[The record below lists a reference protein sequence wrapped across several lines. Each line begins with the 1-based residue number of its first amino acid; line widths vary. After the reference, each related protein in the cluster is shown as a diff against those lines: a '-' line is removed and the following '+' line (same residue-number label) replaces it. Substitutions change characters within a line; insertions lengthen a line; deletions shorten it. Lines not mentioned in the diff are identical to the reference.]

1 MRKLLAALPL
11 LFVTAA
17 AQAEPVEWTFDPS
30 HSQVGFKVAH
40 LVVSSVSGRF
50 KETQKATVVIDDQN
64 PANDKIE
71 IEIKADSI
79 STDEAK
85 RDEHLR
91 GPDFFDTK
99 KFPLI
104 KFVSTK
110 VVKAGKGFKVTGDM
124 TIRDVT
130 KPVTLTVTLSQPIK
144 NPWGK
149 QVRAAQL
156 TGTIQRADFGLK
168 WNKALEA
175 GGVVVGDTVTLDIQ
189 AEINK

>member
-1 MRKLLAALPL
+1 MRSVFAALSL
-11 LFVTAA
+11 MLATAVA
-17 AQAEPVEWTFDPS
+17 RAEPLEWSFDS
-30 HSQVGFKVAH
+30 AHSQVGFKVAH

-50 KETQKATVVIDDQN
+50 KEIQKSSIVIDDQ
-64 PANDKIE
+64 DVSKDRVE

-91 GPDFFDTK
+91 SPEFFDTK

-104 KFVSTK
+104 KFSSTK
-110 VVKAGKGFKVTGDM
+110 VVKAGKGYKVTGNL

-130 KPVTLTVTLSQPIK
+130 KPVTLDATLSAPVK

-149 QVRAAQL
+149 QVRAATL
-156 TGTIQRADFGLK
+156 TGKIKRADFGLT
-168 WNKALEA
+168 WNKALET
-175 GGVVVGDTVTLDIQ
+175 GGVVVGDVVTLEIQ
-189 AEINK
+189 AEVTR

>member
-11 LFVTAA
+11 LFLTVA
-17 AQAEPVEWTFDPS
+17 AQAEPVEWTFDPV
-30 HSQVGFKVAH
+30 HSQIGFKVAH

-50 KETQKATVVIDDQN
+50 KETQKASVVIDDQN

-79 STDEAK
+79 STDDAK

-91 GPDFFDTK
+91 SPEFFDTK

-110 VVKAGKGFKVTGDM
+110 VVKAGKGFKVTGDL

-130 KPVTLTVTLSQPIK
+130 KPVTLTATLSQAIK

-149 QVRAAQL
+149 QVRAATL

-175 GGVVVGDTVTLDIQ
+175 GGVVVGDTVTFDIQ

>member
-11 LFVTAA
+11 MFLTVA

-110 VVKAGKGFKVTGDM
+110 VVKAGKGFNVTGDM
-124 TIRDVT
+124 TIRDVI

-156 TGTIQRADFGLK
+156 TGSIQRADFGLK

-175 GGVVVGDTVTLDIQ
+175 GGVVVGDTVPLDIQ